1 MYPDKEWIVERT
13 GTQGVSSSAWLP
25 IRNVLGLK
33 KWSREWLRPSLIGVG
48 DIAVEESV
56 DVGSNA
62 CTCRRACVDGG

>member
-1 MYPDKEWIVERT
+1 
-13 GTQGVSSSAWLP
+13 LP